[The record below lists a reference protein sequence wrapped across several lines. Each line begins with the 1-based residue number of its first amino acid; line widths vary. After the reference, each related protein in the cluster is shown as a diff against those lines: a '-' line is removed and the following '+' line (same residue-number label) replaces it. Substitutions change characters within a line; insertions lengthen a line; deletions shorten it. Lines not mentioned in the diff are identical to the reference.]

1 MDLNFIKNLL
11 IFNMFRLIITL
22 ILFSFLYP
30 CAVCYGA
37 PDHPVTHGMNNAVIF
52 LLFTI
57 VFVLSCIAASI
68 LILIKRTKTIE
79 IKRSINDR

>member
-1 MDLNFIKNLL
+1 MYKLVVTIVFLS
-11 IFNMFRLIITL
+11 
-22 ILFSFLYP
+22 FSYP

-79 IKRSINDR
+79 IKRSLDDR

>member
-1 MDLNFIKNLL
+1 M
-11 IFNMFRLIITL
+11 TTGSEE
-22 ILFSFLYP
+22 LFSFLYP

-37 PDHPVTHGMNNAVIF
+37 PDHPVTQGMNNAVIF

-57 VFVLSCIAASI
+57 IFVLSCIAASI
-68 LILIKRTKTIE
+68 LILIKRTKAIE

>member
-1 MDLNFIKNLL
+1 MELNFLKNIL
-11 IFNMFRLIITL
+11 IYNMYKLIIAIVL
-22 ILFSFLYP
+22 LSFSYP

-37 PDHPVTHGMNNAVIF
+37 PEHPVTHGMNNAVIF

-68 LILIKRTKTIE
+68 IILMKRNKAIE